1 MFLTQPGL
9 PSTLHK
15 GRQTLPSFPAGP
27 RKAAGA
33 QGKRSHWGLQPPPLE
48 LQQLAFQFSPWLP
61 ACSPFFLQPLGTV
74 EINMKQ
80 KLTQDQRSC
89 GRQSGAAA

>member
-9 PSTLHK
+9 ASMLHK

-33 QGKRSHWGLQPPPLE
+33 QGKRSDWGLRLPPWSYRNCH
-48 LQQLAFQFSPWLP
+48 FNFHHGSLP
-61 ACSPFFLQPLGTV
+61 APLS
-74 EINMKQ
+74 
-80 KLTQDQRSC
+80 SC
-89 GRQSGAAA
+89 NPLVQWK